1 MWAIHPMKVVVV
13 VHRMKVVVVHPMK
26 VVVVHPM
33 KVVYDGRAALR
44 AA

>member
-1 MWAIHPMKVVVV
+1 MWAIHQMKVVVV
-13 VHRMKVVVVHPMK
+13 VVHRMK

-44 AA
+44 AE

>member
-1 MWAIHPMKVVVV
+1 MWAIHQMKVVVV
-13 VHRMKVVVVHPMK
+13 VHRMK